1 MSEYIFAWALEK
13 RIERRDFLV
22 CFTFTL
28 QFQKSPTQQPN
39 IIEKTETTVV
49 LIVLYGILYHIR
61 RAAKIIFAPQG
72 KRKLSPP
79 PPPPFLQIMI
89 LKLSPQRCVI
99 SKESVQQKW
108 IDELWFILFALL
120 KVHPRFYS
128 PRLACGSPEL
138 MGPEAPPLSVGLH
151 IRAILLPFLAIRS
164 TTIIRYN
171 EYVSCIRS
179 CLNNTDVCLT
189 P

>member
-79 PPPPFLQIMI
+79 PSSISPNNDTQAKSTTVCHKQGISTTKMNWWIVIYFVCLAQGTPPFLFPS
-89 LKLSPQRCVI
+89 LGLWVPWTHGPRGASPLRGP
-99 SKESVQQKW
+99 
-108 IDELWFILFALL
+108 A
-120 KVHPRFYS
+120 HPRYT
-128 PRLACGSPEL
+128 
-138 MGPEAPPLSVGLH
+138 V
-151 IRAILLPFLAIRS
+151 
-164 TTIIRYN
+164 T
-171 EYVSCIRS
+171 VSCHTVYNNHQVQRIRFMY
-179 CLNNTDVCLT
+179 
-189 P
+189 